1 MKHLLTALLPISLL
15 ALMMLPSTA
24 HSQETAPAV
33 LTPPISFCIGRTSHC
48 VMPDLNLNTVNY
60 DLTTKKWDAGVTT
73 VGVGYALIF
82 YSDQPWG
89 SGIAVHGAGQWNQK
103 SSPSYFAL
111 IPTVVLARYF
121 EIGFGLKFM
130 DGSIGK
136 SLTLGLGAGLDLL
149 TGKTM
154 ATRFEEA
161 KITPST
167 PSAPPPASP
176 TTPPTSPPT
185 N

>member
-1 MKHLLTALLPISLL
+1 MKNLLAASLL
-15 ALMMLPSTA
+15 MLMTFPNTA
-24 HSQETAPAV
+24 RSQETAPTV
-33 LTPPISFCIGRTSHC
+33 LTPPISFCIGSTRHC
-48 VMPDLNLNTVNY
+48 VLPDLNLNTINY
-60 DLTTKKWDAGVTT
+60 DLTTKKWDAGVTS

-82 YSDQPWG
+82 YADQPWG
-89 SGIAVHGAGQWNQK
+89 SGIAVHAAGQWNQK
-103 SSPSYFAL
+103 NSPSYFAL

-154 ATRFEEA
+154 STRFNEA
-161 KITPST
+161 KTAPPAPSAPAST
-167 PSAPPPASP
+167 PPTTPTAPPPAE
-176 TTPPTSPPT
+176 
-185 N
+185 